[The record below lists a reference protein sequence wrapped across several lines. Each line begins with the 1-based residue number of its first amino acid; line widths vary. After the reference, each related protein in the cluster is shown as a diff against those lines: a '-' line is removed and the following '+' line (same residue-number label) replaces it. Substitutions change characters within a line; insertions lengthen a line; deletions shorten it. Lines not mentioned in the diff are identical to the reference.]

1 MQNKPFDFST
11 ASQAVYEH
19 QDAYFNALEVL
30 EEQFYSYVV
39 SDIEFI
45 SSRVDNL
52 ADLCEAVFVLLKAFE
67 RGVRFK
73 AVNGRSFMMDS
84 EIMETMMVSL
94 YDVVENTPVHIVVL
108 KVRTALS
115 LYAELDENGFQYD
128 PTYGLDNE

>member
-1 MQNKPFDFST
+1 MQNKPFDFNA

-30 EEQFYSYVV
+30 EEQFYAYVV
-39 SDIEFI
+39 SDVEFI

-67 RGVRFK
+67 NGLRYK
-73 AVNGRSFMMDS
+73 ALKGRSFVMDF
-84 EIMETMMVSL
+84 EIWESIMVSL
-94 YDVVENTPVHIVVL
+94 YDVIENTPAHIVVL

-115 LYAELDENGFQYD
+115 LYVELDENGFKYD
-128 PTYGLDNE
+128 PTNGLDNE